1 MTLAFVAAL
10 APTLALSF
18 IQYRSLVELEAKTK
32 GATQESLRRALD
44 GVARRTEEHF
54 RGMAEEALKPV
65 AAQDLSPPDSDRI
78 ARHFAAVRQAR
89 PEIDRL
95 FVVTHCPS
103 RADNFALLDAAGA
116 MRRVEYNQFQ
126 KDDDVAHALNA
137 FQKANTL
144 RGATGRRKDV
154 IFWQD
159 ACDCDSASGH
169 EPLSYVFIPLG
180 AANGRER
187 PGFAGLT
194 ISSSYLKDRFFPRFL
209 PTLLSSLDGGAETA
223 DVALA
228 VLDEKKS
235 ELYATPSKLDG
246 YEVKLPFSP
255 VFPKMELAIGY
266 RGTTLESLARK
277 NFYQGLLLTACVLSL
292 LVIGVV
298 LTLRAASREVK
309 LAQAKSAFVSNVS
322 HELKT
327 PLALIRLFAETLELG
342 RVKNTEK
349 AREYYRIINQESRR
363 LTRLINNIL
372 DFARIEEG
380 RREYRFASANVAEVV
395 DEVLRSYEYQIT
407 SAGFDLRTEIM
418 SAPPPVML
426 DRDALAQAVLNLL
439 NNAVKYSTEVKRI
452 TVRVSAREGGVAIE
466 VADCGVGIP
475 RAEQEKIFEKFY
487 RVGAE
492 LTNNTKGSGLGLALV
507 KHIVEAHRGRIVVE
521 SAPGKG
527 SKFTILLPAGGA
539 ETTSSDLSYGNG
551 EYQVATHPY
560 H

>member
-1 MTLAFVAAL
+1 MLAFVAVL
-10 APTLALSF
+10 APTVALSF

-32 GATQESLRRALD
+32 AAAQENLRRALD

-54 RGMAEEALKPV
+54 RGLAEEVLKPV
-65 AAQDLSPPDSDRI
+65 AAQDLSPPNPDQI
-78 ARHFAAVRQAR
+78 AGHFAAVRQGR
-89 PEIDRL
+89 PEVGLL
-95 FVVTHCPS
+95 FVVAHCPS
-103 RADNFALLDAAGA
+103 RTDNFALIDVAGA
-116 MRRVEYNQFQ
+116 MRHVEHNQFQ
-126 KDDDVAHALNA
+126 KERDVAHALKA
-137 FQKANTL
+137 FQSANTL
-144 RGATGRRKDV
+144 RGATGQRKDV
-154 IFWQD
+154 LFWQD
-159 ACDCDSASGH
+159 ACDCDSAPGH
-169 EPLSYVFIPLG
+169 ESLSYVFVPLG

-187 PGFAGLT
+187 PGFVGLT
-194 ISSSYLKDRFFPRFL
+194 ISSSYLKDRFFPRFI
-209 PTLLSSLDGGAETA
+209 PALLSPLDGGAETA

-235 ELYATPSKLDG
+235 EIYAAPSRLDG
-246 YEVKLPFSP
+246 YEVKLPFAP

-266 RGTTLESLARK
+266 RGTTLETLARK

-292 LVIGVV
+292 LVIGVA

-309 LAQAKSAFVSNVS
+309 LAQAKSTFVSNVS

-349 AREYYRIINQESRR
+349 AQEYYRIINQESRR

-380 RREYRFASANVAEVV
+380 RREYRFAAANVAEVV

-407 SAGFDLRTEIM
+407 SAGFDLRTEIT
-418 SAPPPVML
+418 STPPPVML

-452 TVRVSAREGGVAIE
+452 TVRVSAREDRVAIE
-466 VADCGVGIP
+466 VADCGIGIP

-487 RVGAE
+487 RVGAG
-492 LTNNTKGSGLGLALV
+492 LTHNTKGSGLGLALV
-507 KHIVEAHRGRIVVE
+507 KHIVEAHRGRITVE

-527 SKFTILLPAGGA
+527 SKFTILLPANGA
-539 ETTSSDLSYGNG
+539 EATSSDLSYGSG